1 MLVEVKES
9 NKKYLPLEDRS
20 EYVKSVT
27 WVEDEDIRAIAESII
42 QPPSKNAGSSY
53 RIIEYYD
60 KSKEDT
66 MYKNVTYENYLEI
79 VSLMTHLS
87 ENYNTRLYEERG
99 YKVVEHDYDSYA
111 IVRQWDFNI
120 PRDIDPKPSATPE
133 DVDNSKVLQAFDNDY
148 NDDAA
153 YDVVIRAGV
162 QGTDKVKL
170 LKLKY
175 SDIFCVYCES
185 YGHYYELD
193 EHYLVLNDT
202 KDPNSTL
209 YTIDRDDYDD
219 LTIHGVKHFTRKQLK

>member
-9 NKKYLPLEDRS
+9 NKKYLTAEDRS
-20 EYVKSVT
+20 EYVKSIT
-27 WVEDEDIRAIAESII
+27 WVEDKDIRAIAESII

-66 MYKNVTYENYLEI
+66 VYKHVTYENYLEI

-87 ENYNTRLYEERG
+87 DNYNTRLYDESG

-111 IVRQWDFNI
+111 LVRQWDFNI
-120 PRDIDPKPSATPE
+120 QRSIEPKPSEVPE
-133 DVDNSKVLQAFDNDY
+133 DVGKTDEVLQAFDNDY
-148 NDDAA
+148 NDDV
-153 YDVVIRAGV
+153 YNVVIRGEV

-175 SDIFCVYCES
+175 SDILCAYCES
-185 YGHYYELD
+185 YTNDYELN
-193 EHYLVLNDT
+193 EYCLVLNDT
-202 KDPNSTL
+202 KDPDSTL
-209 YTIDRDDYDD
+209 YTIDRDVYDE
-219 LTIHGVKHFTRKQLK
+219 LTTHGVKHFTRKFK

>member
-27 WVEDEDIRAIAESII
+27 WVEDKDIHSITESII

-53 RIIEYYD
+53 RLIVYYD

-66 MYKNVTYENYLEI
+66 VYKNVTYENYLEI

-87 ENYNTRLYEERG
+87 DNYNTRLYDESG

-111 IVRQWDFNI
+111 LVRQWDFNI
-120 PRDIDPKPSATPE
+120 PRDIEPNPSATPE
-133 DVDNSKVLQAFDNDY
+133 DVDKSKILQAFDNDY
-148 NDDAA
+148 
-153 YDVVIRAGV
+153 DVVIKAGV

-170 LKLKY
+170 LSLNY
-175 SDIFCVYCES
+175 SDILCVYCES
-185 YGHYYELD
+185 YGHYNELN

-202 KDPNSTL
+202 IDPNSTL
-209 YTIDRDDYDD
+209 YTIDYKDYSR
-219 LTIHGVKHFTRKQLK
+219 LISHGVKHFTRKQLK

>member
-27 WVEDEDIRAIAESII
+27 WVEDKDIHAIAESII

-66 MYKNVTYENYLEI
+66 VYKHVTYENYLEI

-87 ENYNTRLYEERG
+87 DNYNTRLYDESG

-111 IVRQWDFNI
+111 LVRQWDFNI
-120 PRDIDPKPSATPE
+120 PNSIEPKPSKVPE
-133 DVDNSKVLQAFDNDY
+133 DVGKTDEVLQAFDNDY
-148 NDDAA
+148 
-153 YDVVIRAGV
+153 DVVIRAEI
-162 QGTDKVKL
+162 QDTDKVKL
-170 LKLKY
+170 LSLNY
-175 SDIFCVYCES
+175 SDILCVYCES
-185 YGHYYELD
+185 YGHSYELN
-193 EHYLVLNDT
+193 EYYLVLNDT
-202 KDPNSTL
+202 IDPDSTL

-219 LTIHGVKHFTRKQLK
+219 LTTHGVKHFTRKFK

>member
-9 NKKYLPLEDRS
+9 NKKYLTAEDRS

-27 WVEDEDIRAIAESII
+27 WVEDEDIRTIFESII

-53 RIIEYYD
+53 RLIEYYD

-66 MYKNVTYENYLEI
+66 VYKNVTYENYLEI

-87 ENYNTRLYEERG
+87 DNYNTRLYEERG

-111 IVRQWDFNI
+111 LVRQWDFNI
-120 PRDIDPKPSATPE
+120 QRSIEPKPSEVPE
-133 DVDNSKVLQAFDNDY
+133 DVGKTDEVLQAFDNDY
-148 NDDAA
+148 NDDV
-153 YDVVIRAGV
+153 YNVVIRGEV

-175 SDIFCVYCES
+175 SDILCAYCES
-185 YGHYYELD
+185 HTNDYELD

-219 LTIHGVKHFTRKQLK
+219 LTAHGVKHFTRKFK